1 MNVIIHLFLASQA
14 TLEACSSTYLKR
26 LLILSLYP
34 LDIPLYI
41 HIPPGGCLFWHTNT
55 ILSQRQQ
62 YHCMAVRSLNYLT
75 MVQPTNCALKP
86 RALIVCCVQE
96 TWRATPALLQQSRF
110 GSAWRL
116 LAGHWG
122 SGMDTKHSSSV
133 RACHCGIWLH
143 RCAHCQLHC
152 RQLIEPCRCY
162 LKHRRQMKS
171 SALWVTRTCDTLSL
185 AQARSSRVL
194 PWVHPCAC
202 SQNNDCASSSS
213 SLKSECGLQLHTA
226 GKKR

>member
-1 MNVIIHLFLASQA
+1 MNVIIHVFLTSQA

-41 HIPPGGCLFWHTNT
+41 HIPTNPTPGGCLFWHTNT

-122 SGMDTKHSSSV
+122 SGMDTKRSSSV
-133 RACHCGIWLH
+133 RACHCG
-143 RCAHCQLHC
+143 
-152 RQLIEPCRCY
+152 
-162 LKHRRQMKS
+162 
-171 SALWVTRTCDTLSL
+171 AL
-185 AQARSSRVL
+185 
-194 PWVHPCAC
+194 
-202 SQNNDCASSSS
+202 
-213 SLKSECGLQLHTA
+213 TA
-226 GKKR
+226 NCTAPSIN